1 MPSARTHDAVTLLLA
16 APTVVAAYIF
26 TADLAVA
33 AAAVCSFLFGGL
45 IFGPDLD
52 TTSKH
57 YSRWV
62 FLKFLWI
69 PYRAF
74 FRHRSR
80 WSHGLVFGA
89 LLRVV
94 YFLGS
99 VTLAAFAG
107 LATFSWLSGG
117 EMPQLLD
124 MSRGWASIGTLAK
137 SHLGIDTM
145 LAVFVGMWLG
155 AASHT
160 VTDITVT
167 YIKTGRTGEVL

>member
-16 APTVVAAYIF
+16 APTAVAAYIF
-26 TADLAVA
+26 TEGAAVTA
-33 AAAVCSFLFGGL
+33 AALCAFLIGGL

-52 TTSKH
+52 TASKH

-80 WSHGLVFGA
+80 WSHGLLFGA
-89 LLRVV
+89 LLRVI
-94 YFLGS
+94 YFLGA

-107 LATFSWLSGG
+107 LAAFTWLFGG

-124 MSRGWASIGTLAK
+124 LSRGWASVGAITSKSLGT
-137 SHLGIDTM
+137 DTL
-145 LAVFVGMWLG
+145 LAVFFGMWLG

-160 VTDITVT
+160 ITDITVT
-167 YIKTGRTGEVL
+167 YIKTGRTGEVF